1 MSEIYNDISSEELE
15 ILRKS
20 IADVAVLGAIS
31 DDGKIEE
38 AERKSALK
46 LASQRTFTAKPVLQD
61 FYKEV
66 EEHLESDFDTVL
78 KSLPEGDSEVK
89 QEFLRGELDKVEPI
103 LKKLTPGFG
112 EHFLKS
118 QKTFAEH
125 VFKANSSFFAKYFKS
140 MDGDMGTKI
149 FGEQKSTD
157 I

>member
-1 MSEIYNDISSEELE
+1 MSEIYKDISSEELE

-46 LASQRTFTAKPVLQD
+46 LAGQRTFTAKPVLQD

-66 EEHLESDFDTVL
+66 DEHLDSDFDEVL
-78 KSLPEGDSEVK
+78 KSLPNGNAEAK
-89 QEFLRGELDKVEPI
+89 QTFLRSELDKVEPI
-103 LKKLTPGFG
+103 LKKLSPGFG
-112 EHFLKS
+112 EEFLKS

-125 VFKANSSFFAKYFKS
+125 VFKANSSFFAKYFKEKDNK
-140 MDGDMGTKI
+140 METKI
-149 FGEQKSTD
+149 FGEQENTD

>member
-1 MSEIYNDISSEELE
+1 MSEIYNDINSAELE

-31 DDGKIEE
+31 DDGKIEDT
-38 AERKSALK
+38 ERKSALK

-66 EEHLESDFDTVL
+66 EQHLDGDFDAVL
-78 KSLPEGDSEVK
+78 NSLPEGDAEGK

-103 LKKLTPGFG
+103 LKKLSPDFG
-112 EHFLKS
+112 EQFLKS

-125 VFKANSSFFAKYFKS
+125 VFKSNSSFFAKYFKS
-140 MDGDMGTKI
+140 MDDNMGSKI
-149 FGEQKSTD
+149 FGEKENND

>member
-1 MSEIYNDISSEELE
+1 MSEIYNDIDSAELE

-20 IADVAVLGAIS
+20 IADVAVLGALS
-31 DDGKIEE
+31 DDGKIEDV
-38 AERKSALK
+38 ERKSALK

-66 EEHLESDFDTVL
+66 EQHLDSDFDAVL
-78 KSLPEGDSEVK
+78 NSLPEGDAENK

-103 LKKLTPGFG
+103 LKKLSPGFG
-112 EHFLKS
+112 EQFLKS

-125 VFKANSSFFAKYFKS
+125 VFKSNSSFFTKYFKS
-140 MDGDMGTKI
+140 MDNDMGTKI
-149 FGEQKSTD
+149 FGEKENND